1 MDRSLGLNIL
11 AAGRC
16 GACVQGDHVD
26 RPLGTKHTG
35 SWQVWCLCTRRRRG
49 QIPGNKPTTIYLLN
63 ILAAVRWGCFVY
75 KETTRTELSDQNRGG
90 SLKKLSLA
98 GLARLSW
105 LRYSCLRFGLASVG
119 YCGLRVHD
127 RPVYTAG

>member
-1 MDRSLGLNIL
+1 VCRE
-11 AAGRC
+11 
-16 GACVQGDHVD
+16 
-26 RPLGTKHTG
+26 TT
-35 SWQVWCLCTRRRRG
+35 WTE
-49 QIPGNKPTTIYLLN
+49 IPGNKPTTIYLLN

-98 GLARLSW
+98 GLARLS
-105 LRYSCLRFGLASVG
+105 CLRFGLASVG
-119 YCGLRVHD
+119 YRGLRVHD